1 MLFNSYVF
9 IFLFLPVTFFS
20 YFILNKWRLTVGATT
35 CLVVASLFYYS
46 WYNIIYLPLI
56 LISMVFNYVIGESFT
71 HRDSAKKVSRKVLL
85 VIGIIVNLGLLGYF
99 KYFDF
104 FLENINLVDGANFA
118 PLNLALPLGISF
130 FTFQQIA
137 YIVDFYK
144 GQTREYNFLKYALF
158 VSFFPQLIA
167 GPIVH
172 HKEMMPQY
180 DRLRSKLI
188 NPRNV
193 ALGLFVFSIGLFKK
207 VAIADQF
214 AIWATNG
221 FDNAEVLPLIEA
233 WITSLSYTLQ
243 LYFDFSGYTD
253 MAVGVAMLFN
263 IRLPNNFNSPYKAL
277 DIQDF
282 WRRWHITL
290 SRFLKDYVYIPLG
303 GNRSGNLRTHVNLMT
318 TFILGGIWHGAGW
331 TFIAWGALHGIAL
344 VIHRIWKQL
353 GLRLHPLIAWFITF
367 NFVNIAWVFFRA
379 REWADAYKVLK
390 GMFGGYGLILPA
402 FFATHL
408 EALSAWGVEF
418 GGAVSNVGG
427 SLLTPVWV
435 VLCLLLVVS
444 TPNSSHQLVAFIPS
458 RRTLVFS
465 GILFALGVL
474 SLNNVSEFLYFD
486 F

>member
-1 MLFNSYVF
+1 
-9 IFLFLPVTFFS
+9 
-20 YFILNKWRLTVGATT
+20 
-35 CLVVASLFYYS
+35 
-46 WYNIIYLPLI
+46 
-56 LISMVFNYVIGESFT
+56 
-71 HRDSAKKVSRKVLL
+71 
-85 VIGIIVNLGLLGYF
+85 
-99 KYFDF
+99 
-104 FLENINLVDGANFA
+104 
-118 PLNLALPLGISF
+118 
-130 FTFQQIA
+130 
-137 YIVDFYK
+137 
-144 GQTREYNFLKYALF
+144 LF

-172 HKEMMPQY
+172 HKDMMPQY

-290 SRFLKDYVYIPLG
+290 SSFLKDYVYIPLG

-353 GLRLHPLIAWFITF
+353 GLKLHPLIAWFITF

-379 REWADAYKVLK
+379 REWEDAYKVLK
-390 GMFGGYGLILPA
+390 GMFGGYGLVLPA

-408 EALSAWGVEF
+408 KALSAWGVEF
-418 GGAVSNVGG
+418 GGAISNVGG
-427 SLLTPVWV
+427 GLLTPVWV
-435 VLCLLLVVS
+435 ALCLLLVVS
-444 TPNSSHQLVAFIPS
+444 TPNSSHRLVAFVPS
-458 RRTLVFS
+458 RRTSVFS